1 MEESRVI
8 AIVGPLEDSTKLLVY
23 VFTVLKITELPV
35 CLDAPILR
43 DTQENDAVDDS
54 LNCEVQ
60 FSLRQ
65 TGVPY
70 GDVRGQFAPP
80 LFNLVEK
87 GVIDLSSSPFEL
99 GRCDEL
105 VKKALEN
112 SVLGKRADNVVPVF
126 DILLVREKQDTSC
139 RCLISL
145 ERLNS
150 AVVRSEFAEVRLGAI
165 VEASKTKRNGEAE
178 KLMAHLP

>member
-1 MEESRVI
+1 MPGSEW
-8 AIVGPLEDSTKLLVY
+8 APLRLDHFRKTKY
-23 VFTVLKITELPV
+23 M
-35 CLDAPILR
+35 
-43 DTQENDAVDDS
+43 NS
-54 LNCEVQ
+54 
-60 FSLRQ
+60 
-65 TGVPY
+65 
-70 GDVRGQFAPP
+70 
-80 LFNLVEK
+80 
-87 GVIDLSSSPFEL
+87 
-99 GRCDEL
+99 EL